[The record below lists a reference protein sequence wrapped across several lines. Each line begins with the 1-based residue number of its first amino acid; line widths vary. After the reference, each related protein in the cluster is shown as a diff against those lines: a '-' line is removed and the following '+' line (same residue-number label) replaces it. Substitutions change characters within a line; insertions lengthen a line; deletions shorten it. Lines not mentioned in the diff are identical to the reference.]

1 MELLGGGRLEKRKEA
16 REGKEEEK
24 KGAEKE
30 TRVKIGRCVVERH
43 TEVGR
48 YTEVADIEET

>member
-1 MELLGGGRLEKRKEA
+1 MGGRGGGLEKRKEA

-30 TRVKIGRCVVERH
+30 TKVKIGRCIVERYR
-43 TEVGR
+43 EVGG